1 MTVAAILLAGGE
13 SSRMGQPKALLPW
26 GPSTGSGQAQKL
38 VEYQIDQ
45 LRQPPVER
53 VVVVLGHDAERIRP
67 VVEQA
72 GAEVL
77 VNELYKRGRAS
88 SLRAGARAVADDTRT
103 IVVLDVDQPRPR
115 RVIQRLIENH
125 VRASNLITVPTFEGK
140 RGHPTIVDGWLLP
153 ELRRV
158 RERTEGLRGFLE
170 QHESDVVELPFDS
183 EIVLVGM
190 NTPQEYEEAKAK
202 YFAEEPAGGFEHST
216 EVRRVGHEP
225 GID

>member
-26 GPSTGSGQAQKL
+26 GDQRL

-45 LRQPPVER
+45 LLQPPIER
-53 VVVVLGHDAERIRP
+53 VFVVLGHEAERITP
-67 VVEQA
+67 VIDRA

-103 IVVLDVDQPRPR
+103 ILVLDVDQPRPR

-125 VRASNLITVPTFEGK
+125 VRASNVITVPTFEGK
-140 RGHPTIVDGWLLP
+140 RGHPTVVDGWLLP

-158 RERTEGLRGFLE
+158 RERTEGLRGFLDQVIE
-170 QHESDVVELPFDS
+170 ALRAGIVGAAATQHPVAALAAAARRLAAIDPSRAGVGGLRLQLELALFAVHHRLEPVVCD
-183 EIVLVGM
+183 
-190 NTPQEYEEAKAK
+190 
-202 YFAEEPAGGFEHST
+202 
-216 EVRRVGHEP
+216 
-225 GID
+225 

>member
-67 VVEQA
+67 VIDRA

-103 IVVLDVDQPRPR
+103 ILVLDVDQPRPR

-125 VRASNLITVPTFEGK
+125 VRASNVITVPTCEGK
-140 RGHPTIVDGWLLP
+140 RGHPTVVDGWLLP

-158 RERTEGLRGFLE
+158 RERTEGLRGFLD
-170 QHESDVVELPFDS
+170 QHEADVVELPFDS
-183 EIVLVGM
+183 EVVLVGI
-190 NTPQEYEEAKAK
+190 NTPQEYEAAKAK
-202 YFAEEPAGGFEHST
+202 YFAEEEAGGFEHST
-216 EVRRVGHEP
+216 QIRRGGHEP

>member
-1 MTVAAILLAGGE
+1 MTVAAILLAGGA

-26 GPSTGSGQAQKL
+26 GDQKL

-53 VVVVLGHDAERIRP
+53 VVVVLGPEDERIRP
-67 VVEQA
+67 VVEQT

-77 VNELYKRGRAS
+77 VNELYMRGRAS
-88 SLRAGARAVADDTRT
+88 SLRVGARAVADDTRT
-103 IVVLDVDQPRPR
+103 IVV
-115 RVIQRLIENH
+115 NH
-125 VRASNLITVPTFEGK
+125 VRASSLITVATFEGK
-140 RGHPTIVDGWLLP
+140 RGHPTVVDGWLLP

-170 QHESDVVELPFDS
+170 QHEADVVELPFDS
-183 EIVLVGM
+183 EVVLVGM

-202 YFAEEPAGGFEHST
+202 YFAEEEAGGFEHSM

>member
-26 GPSTGSGQAQKL
+26 GDQRL

-45 LRQPPVER
+45 LLQPPIER
-53 VVVVLGHDAERIRP
+53 VFVVLGHEAERITP
-67 VVEQA
+67 VIDRA

-103 IVVLDVDQPRPR
+103 ILVLDVDQPRPR

-125 VRASNLITVPTFEGK
+125 LRASNMITVPTFDGK
-140 RGHPTIVDGWLLP
+140 RGHPTVVDGWLLP
-153 ELRRV
+153 ESRRRRARRGSLRR
-158 RERTEGLRGFLE
+158 LRR
-170 QHESDVVELPFDS
+170 S
-183 EIVLVGM
+183 
-190 NTPQEYEEAKAK
+190 
-202 YFAEEPAGGFEHST
+202 
-216 EVRRVGHEP
+216 
-225 GID
+225 

>member
-1 MTVAAILLAGGE
+1 M
-13 SSRMGQPKALLPW
+13 
-26 GPSTGSGQAQKL
+26 
-38 VEYQIDQ
+38 
-45 LRQPPVER
+45 
-53 VVVVLGHDAERIRP
+53 
-67 VVEQA
+67 
-72 GAEVL
+72 
-77 VNELYKRGRAS
+77 
-88 SLRAGARAVADDTRT
+88 
-103 IVVLDVDQPRPR
+103 LDVDQPRPR

-140 RGHPTIVDGWLLP
+140 RGHPTVVDGWLLP

-170 QHESDVVELPFDS
+170 QHEADVVELPFDS
-183 EIVLVGM
+183 EVVLVGM

-202 YFAEEPAGGFEHST
+202 YFAEEEAGGFEHST

>member
-1 MTVAAILLAGGE
+1 VTVAAILLAGGE

-26 GPSTGSGQAQKL
+26 GDQKL

-45 LRQPPVER
+45 LRQPPVEQ

-67 VVEQA
+67 VVEHA

-88 SLRAGARAVADDTRT
+88 SLRAGARAIADDTRT
-103 IVVLDVDQPRPR
+103 IIILDVDQPRPR

-125 VRASNLITVPTFEGK
+125 IRASNLITVPTFEGK
-140 RGHPTIVDGWLLP
+140 RGHPAVVDGWLLP

-170 QHESDVVELPFDS
+170 QHQSDVAELPFDS
-183 EIVLVGM
+183 EVVLVGM
-190 NTPQEYEEAKAK
+190 NTPQEYETAKAK
-202 YFAEEPAGGFEHST
+202 YFADETAGGFAQSS
-216 EVRRVGHEP
+216 EVRRVGHDP

>member
-1 MTVAAILLAGGE
+1 MTVAAILLAGGA

-26 GPSTGSGQAQKL
+26 GDQKL

-53 VVVVLGHDAERIRP
+53 VVVVLGPEDERIRP
-67 VVEQA
+67 VVEQT

-77 VNELYKRGRAS
+77 VNELYMRGRAS
-88 SLRAGARAVADDTRT
+88 SLRVGARAVADDTRT

-115 RVIQRLIENH
+115 RVHRLIENH
-125 VRASNLITVPTFEGK
+125 VRASSLITVATFEGK
-140 RGHPTIVDGWLLP
+140 RGHPTVVDGWLLP

-170 QHESDVVELPFDS
+170 QHEADVVELPFDS
-183 EIVLVGM
+183 EVVLVGM

-202 YFAEEPAGGFEHST
+202 YFAEEEAGGFEHSM

>member
-26 GPSTGSGQAQKL
+26 GPSTGSGRAERL

-53 VVVVLGHDAERIRP
+53 VVVVLGHHAERIRP
-67 VVEQA
+67 VVEET

-77 VNELYKRGRAS
+77 FNELYKRGRAS
-88 SLRAGARAVADDTRT
+88 SLRAGAKALADDTRT

-125 VRASNLITVPTFEGK
+125 VRASNVIKVPTFEGK

-158 RERTEGLRGFLE
+158 RERTQGLRGFLE
-170 QHESDVVELPFDS
+170 QHESEVVEL
-183 EIVLVGM
+183 
-190 NTPQEYEEAKAK
+190 
-202 YFAEEPAGGFEHST
+202 
-216 EVRRVGHEP
+216 
-225 GID
+225 

>member
-26 GPSTGSGQAQKL
+26 GPSTGSGQAQTL

-88 SLRAGARAVADDTRT
+88 SLRAGTRAVADDTRT
-103 IVVLDVDQPRPR
+103 IVVDRK
-115 RVIQRLIENH
+115 
-125 VRASNLITVPTFEGK
+125 S
-140 RGHPTIVDGWLLP
+140 
-153 ELRRV
+153 
-158 RERTEGLRGFLE
+158 
-170 QHESDVVELPFDS
+170 VV
-183 EIVLVGM
+183 
-190 NTPQEYEEAKAK
+190 
-202 YFAEEPAGGFEHST
+202 
-216 EVRRVGHEP
+216 
-225 GID
+225 

>member
-26 GPSTGSGQAQKL
+26 GDQRL

-45 LRQPPVER
+45 LLQPPIER
-53 VVVVLGHDAERIRP
+53 VFVVLGHEAERITP
-67 VVEQA
+67 VIDRA

-103 IVVLDVDQPRPR
+103 ILVLDVDQPRPR

-125 VRASNLITVPTFEGK
+125 VRASNVITVPAFEGK
-140 RGHPTIVDGWLLP
+140 RGHPAVVVGLLLP
-153 ELRRV
+153 ELRSV
-158 RERTEGLRGFLE
+158 LERPVGLRWFLN
-170 QHESDVVELPFDS
+170 HD
-183 EIVLVGM
+183 
-190 NTPQEYEEAKAK
+190 T
-202 YFAEEPAGGFEHST
+202 AGCLERLITGL
-216 EVRRVGHEP
+216 
-225 GID
+225 

>member
-26 GPSTGSGQAQKL
+26 GDQRL

-45 LRQPPVER
+45 LLQPPIER
-53 VVVVLGHDAERIRP
+53 VFVVLGHEAERITP
-67 VVEQA
+67 VVERA

-88 SLRAGARAVADDTRT
+88 SLRVGARAVADDTRT

-125 VRASNLITVPTFEGK
+125 VRASNVITVPTCEGK
-140 RGHPTIVDGWLLP
+140 RGHPTVVLP

-158 RERTEGLRGFLE
+158 RERTEGLRGFLD
-170 QHESDVVELPFDS
+170 QHEADVVELPFDS
-183 EIVLVGM
+183 EVVLVGI
-190 NTPQEYEEAKAK
+190 NTPQEYEAAKAK
-202 YFAEEPAGGFEHST
+202 YFAEEEAGGFEHST
-216 EVRRVGHEP
+216 QIRRGGHEP

>member
-1 MTVAAILLAGGE
+1 VTVAAVLLAGGE

-26 GPSTGSGQAQKL
+26 GDQKL

-53 VVVVLGHDAERIRP
+53 VVVVLGHDADRIRP
-67 VVEQA
+67 VVERA

-88 SLRAGARAVADDTRT
+88 SLRAGAKALVDDTRT
-103 IVVLDVDQPRPR
+103 IVILDVDEPRPR

-125 VRASNLITVPTFEGK
+125 VRASDLITVPTFDGK
-140 RGHPTIVDGWLLP
+140 RGHPTVVDGWLLP

-170 QHESDVVELPFDS
+170 QHEADVVELPFDS
-183 EIVLVGM
+183 EVVLVGM
-190 NTPQEYEEAKAK
+190 NTPQEYEAAKAK
-202 YFAEEPAGGFEHST
+202 YFAEEEGGGFAHST

>member
-26 GPSTGSGQAQKL
+26 GDQKL

-45 LRQPPVER
+45 FRQPPIAR
-53 VVVVLGHDAERIRP
+53 VVVVLGHDTERIRP

-72 GAEVL
+72 GA
-77 VNELYKRGRAS
+77 
-88 SLRAGARAVADDTRT
+88 
-103 IVVLDVDQPRPR
+103 VVLDVDQPRPR

-140 RGHPTIVDGWLLP
+140 RGHPTVVDGWLLP

-170 QHESDVVELPFDS
+170 QHEADVVELPFDS
-183 EIVLVGM
+183 EVVLVGM

-202 YFAEEPAGGFEHST
+202 YFAEEEAGGFEHST
-216 EVRRVGHEP
+216 Q
-225 GID
+225 IC

>member
-1 MTVAAILLAGGE
+1 VTVAAVLLAGGE

-26 GPSTGSGQAQKL
+26 GDQKL

-53 VVVVLGHDAERIRP
+53 VVVVLGHDADRIRP
-67 VVEQA
+67 VVERA

-88 SLRAGARAVADDTRT
+88 SLRAGAKALVDDTRT
-103 IVVLDVDQPRPR
+103 IVILDVDEPRPR

-125 VRASNLITVPTFEGK
+125 VRASDLITVPTFDGK
-140 RGHPTIVDGWLLP
+140 RGHPTVVDGWLLP

-170 QHESDVVELPFDS
+170 QHEADVVELPFDS
-183 EIVLVGM
+183 EVVLVGV
-190 NTPQEYEEAKAK
+190 NTPQEYEAAKAK
-202 YFAEEPAGGFEHST
+202 YFAEEEGGGFAHST

>member
-26 GPSTGSGQAQKL
+26 GDQRL

-45 LRQPPVER
+45 LLQPPIER
-53 VVVVLGHDAERIRP
+53 VFVVLGHEAERITP
-67 VVEQA
+67 VIDRA

-103 IVVLDVDQPRPR
+103 ILVLDVDQPRPR

-140 RGHPTIVDGWLLP
+140 RGHPTVVDGWLLP
-153 ELRRV
+153 ELRRG
-158 RERTEGLRGFLE
+158 RERAEGLGGFLE
-170 QHESDVVELPFDS
+170 QHKADVLRLPFES
-183 EIVLVGM
+183 HGVPVGM
-190 NTPQEYEEAKAK
+190 ETP
-202 YFAEEPAGGFEHST
+202 AE
-216 EVRRVGHEP
+216 
-225 GID
+225 

>member
-26 GPSTGSGQAQKL
+26 GDQKL

-45 LRQPPVER
+45 FRQPPIER
-53 VVVVLGHDAERIRP
+53 VVVVLGHDTERIRP

-88 SLRAGARAVADDTRT
+88 SLRAGTRAVADDTRT

-140 RGHPTIVDGWLLP
+140 RGHPTVVDGWLLP

-158 RERTEGLRGFLE
+158 RERTEGLFLE
-170 QHESDVVELPFDS
+170 QHEADVVELPFDS
-183 EIVLVGM
+183 DVVLVGM

-202 YFAEEPAGGFEHST
+202 YFAEEEAGGFEHST

>member
-26 GPSTGSGQAQKL
+26 GPSTGSGQAQTL

-77 VNELYKRGRAS
+77 INELYKRGRAS

-103 IVVLDVDQPRPR
+103 IVMLDVDQPRPR

-140 RGHPTIVDGWLLP
+140 RGHPTVVDGWLLP

-158 RERTEGLRGFLE
+158 RERTDGLRGFLE
-170 QHESDVVELPFDS
+170 QHETDVVELPFDS
-183 EIVLVGM
+183 EVVLVGM
-190 NTPQEYEEAKAK
+190 NTPQEYEALKRR
-202 YFAEEPAGGFEHST
+202 YFAEEESGGFATST

>member
-1 MTVAAILLAGGE
+1 MTVAALLLAGGE
-13 SSRMGQPKALLPW
+13 SSRMGHPKALLLW
-26 GPSTGSGQAQKL
+26 GHQKL

-53 VVVVLGHDAERIRP
+53 VVVVLGHDADRIRP
-67 VVEQA
+67 LVEET

-77 VNELYKRGRAS
+77 INELYKRGRAS
-88 SLRAGARAVADDTRT
+88 SLRAGARALADDTRT

-115 RVIQRLIENH
+115 RVIRRLIENH

-153 ELRRV
+153 QLRLV
-158 RERTEGLRGFLE
+158 RERTQGLRGFLE
-170 QHESDVVELPFDS
+170 QHEADVVELPFDS
-183 EIVLVGM
+183 EVVLVGM
-190 NTPQEYEEAKAK
+190 NTPQEYEAAKAK
-202 YFAEEPAGGFEHST
+202 YFAEEEAGGFAIST
-216 EVRRVGHEP
+216 EVRRVGHES